1 MSGVNVYA
9 QVRRSACDGKRA
21 NHRGRPETWLRGCS
35 QMGVKGLWKVLEPAG
50 RSVSSPEAL
59 AGQRVAID
67 ASIWIYQFLRVT
79 PPGPSHHSLVLA
91 GLFRRL
97 CKLLYFKVCPVLVF
111 DGAAPTLKRE
121 ATRERSLKRGA
132 AEERY
137 RRIAR
142 KIIAAQIHI
151 AALKGDDDSG
161 VQQGEGSTKRQSHR
175 RYGGASGDR
184 GDEDSFENLGFEGE
198 QSESAAEEGEEA
210 WAPSWLNDAYLAGL
224 DVGSTEFKG
233 LPPDVQ
239 QEVLL
244 AKKEHILQQHLDLVR
259 GDEHCIPA
267 LHFSNMQVEALVKR
281 RKVSEHLERVK
292 EGSTMN
298 FEQDYL
304 VQAGVRHASEQRIA
318 SDSTKRYV
326 LVKNSGRAGGGWTI
340 DAAIHPPEEQQKKL
354 NLAKTAE
361 GTDAD
366 FDNLFGQQ
374 SKEEEEGEEG
384 TAFVINTLVGNL
396 NQGAA
401 TGSATMAGP
410 GAEEELSF
418 KPELYLGGAPNQA
431 SISESSGGEGA
442 DRERTV
448 ATVAVRS
455 DGATDADG
463 ASSIEPIRPLLSPET
478 QTREER
484 QPSSESDTD
493 QEDMAT
499 FEEVAVP
506 SPTERQP
513 VETDYSSDH
522 RRLIEQLQ
530 MDMESLRQQAGNPA
544 HSTTIDAELL
554 QDFRQLLTIMGIPWL
569 VAPGE
574 AEAQCA
580 WLQSRGHV
588 DAIIT
593 DDNDV
598 FLFGGTRVY
607 RHFFTQHQ
615 RITLFLARD
624 IERELGL
631 TRGALIVMALLLGS
645 DYCVGVRGMGPVKSM
660 QLVQILRSLPE
671 LEASS
676 CDAWIST
683 ISRGL
688 VEHKWPPSATAS
700 SAEAAQFLDKLS
712 IQCALPDTHSL
723 DERVPAA
730 YLHPVVDDTSPEFR
744 WQLLPDLTSLNQFLQ
759 TRLNWSAAEC
769 RQVLEP
775 IIFRQMATP
784 KPAQTTLDAFLAGRP

>member
-1 MSGVNVYA
+1 
-9 QVRRSACDGKRA
+9 
-21 NHRGRPETWLRGCS
+21 
-35 QMGVKGLWKVLEPAG
+35 MGVKGLWKVLEPAG
-50 RSVSSPEAL
+50 RSVNSPEAL

-97 CKLLYFKVCPVLVF
+97 CKLLYFKVYPVLVF

-142 KIIAAQIHI
+142 KIIAAQMHI
-151 AALKGDDDSG
+151 AALKGDGDEG
-161 VQQGEGSTKRQSHR
+161 KRRGEGPSPR
-175 RYGGASGDR
+175 RRGQGRYSELGDR
-184 GDEDSFENLGFEGE
+184 GDEDSFENLGLEEE
-198 QSESAAEEGEEA
+198 QSAESADEGNEA
-210 WAPSWLNDAYLAGL
+210 WASSWLSDAYLANL
-224 DVGSTEFKG
+224 DVESAEFKS
-233 LPPDVQ
+233 LPPDIQ

-259 GDEHCIPA
+259 GDEHRIPA

-281 RKVSEHLERVK
+281 RKVSEHLERIK
-292 EGSTMN
+292 EGTTMD

-304 VQAGVRHASEQRIA
+304 VRAGEGPASERRIA
-318 SDSTKRYV
+318 SDSTKRYI

-340 DAAIHPPEEQQKKL
+340 DASIRPPEEQKST
-354 NLAKTAE
+354 LAKMGE
-361 GTDAD
+361 GADPD

-374 SKEEEEGEEG
+374 SKNDAKEDDEG

-396 NQGAA
+396 NQEAA
-401 TGSATMAGP
+401 AAVTMINSTTIASPSDVAG
-410 GAEEELSF
+410 ELSF
-418 KPELYLGGAPNQA
+418 RPEIYLEKVRDDALE
-431 SISESSGGEGA
+431 STKDESSDQVATAEVPEAIVLDGEKVA
-442 DRERTV
+442 EAVAIDREKVAEAAVIDRDKVTETV
-448 ATVAVRS
+448 VIDREDETAPYKAPIKQTH
-455 DGATDADG
+455 DPP
-463 ASSIEPIRPLLSPET
+463 SIKL
-478 QTREER
+478 QER
-484 QPSSESDTD
+484 LDSESDD
-493 QEDMAT
+493 VEQDDLAT

-506 SPTERQP
+506 PLPERP
-513 VETDYSSDH
+513 SETDSSAH

-530 MDMESLRQQAGNPA
+530 MDIESLRQQAGNPA
-544 HSTTIDAELL
+544 QSTAVDTELL

-580 WLQSRGHV
+580 WLQSRGQV

-607 RHFFTQHQ
+607 RHFFTQNQ
-615 RITLFLARD
+615 RITLFLTRD
-624 IERELGL
+624 LERELGL

-671 LEASS
+671 LETAS
-676 CDAWIST
+676 CEEWIST
-683 ISRGL
+683 ISAGL
-688 VEHKWPPSATAS
+688 VEHKWPPSAIAS
-700 SAEAAQFLDKLS
+700 SGDAAQFLDKLS
-712 IQCALPDTHSL
+712 IQCALPDTRSL

-730 YLHPVVDDTSPEFR
+730 YLHPVVDDTPPEFR
-744 WQLLPDLTSLNQFLQ
+744 WQFLPDLTSLNQFLQ

-775 IIFRQMATP
+775 IILRQMATP
-784 KPAQTTLDAFLAGRP
+784 KSGQTTLDAFLAGRS